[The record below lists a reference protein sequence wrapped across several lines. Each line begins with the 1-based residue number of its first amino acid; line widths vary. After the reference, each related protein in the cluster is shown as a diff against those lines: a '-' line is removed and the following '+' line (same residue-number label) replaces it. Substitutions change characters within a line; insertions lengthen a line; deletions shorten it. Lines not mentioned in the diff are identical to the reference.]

1 MGVTKKWSKMQ
12 RDQVVLLRKTGI
24 TWPKVSKATGIP
36 RSSCQKIW
44 SEDSDGKVE
53 LPTPPVK
60 QIEKARVLKLVPNP
74 RLMLIHFDDR
84 EGVARCVKRP
94 EANHPPKSEIYV
106 KKVEGDDDLY
116 RIA

>member
-1 MGVTKKWSKMQ
+1 MGVSKKWSKMQ
-12 RDQVVLLRKTGI
+12 RDQVVLLRKSGLS
-24 TWPKVSKATGIP
+24 WPKVSKGVGIP

-53 LPTPPVK
+53 LPAPPIK

-74 RLMLIHFDDR
+74 RLMIIHFDDR

-94 EANHPPKSEIYV
+94 EANHPPKSEVYV

>member
-1 MGVTKKWSKMQ
+1 MGKVKKWTKMQ
-12 RDQVVLLRKTGI
+12 RDQVVILRKTGLS
-24 TWPKVSKATGIP
+24 WPKVSQSVGIP

-44 SEDSDGKVE
+44 AEDSNGDME
-53 LPTPPVK
+53 LPKPPAK

-74 RLMLIHFDDR
+74 RLMLIHFEDR

-94 EANHPPKSEIYV
+94 EQNHPVKSEVYV
-106 KKVEGDDDLY
+106 KRVEGDDDLY

>member
-1 MGVTKKWSKMQ
+1 MGVTKKWSPMK
-12 RDQVVLLRKTGI
+12 RDQVVILRKTGLS
-24 TWPKVSKATGIP
+24 WPKVSQSVGIP

-44 SEDSDGKVE
+44 AEDSNGDME
-53 LPTPPVK
+53 LPKPPAK

-74 RLMLIHFDDR
+74 RLMLIYFEDR

-94 EANHPPKSEIYV
+94 EQNHPVKSEVYV
-106 KKVEGDDDLY
+106 KRVEGDDDLY

>member
-12 RDQVVLLRKTGI
+12 RDQVVVLRKTGLS
-24 TWPKVSKATGIP
+24 WPKVSKGVGIP

-44 SEDSDGKVE
+44 SEDSDGKAE
-53 LPTPPVK
+53 LPAPPVK

-106 KKVEGDDDLY
+106 KKIEGDDDLY

>member
-1 MGVTKKWSKMQ
+1 MGVTKKWSQMQ
-12 RDQVVLLRKTGI
+12 RDQVVILRKTGLS
-24 TWPKVSKATGIP
+24 WPKVSKGVGIP

-44 SEDSDGKVE
+44 SEESDGKVG
-53 LPTPPVK
+53 LPSPPAK

-84 EGVARCVKRP
+84 EGIARCVKRP
-94 EANHPPKSEIYV
+94 GANHPPKSEIYV

>member
-1 MGVTKKWSKMQ
+1 M
-12 RDQVVLLRKTGI
+12 
-24 TWPKVSKATGIP
+24 
-36 RSSCQKIW
+36 
-44 SEDSDGKVE
+44 E
-53 LPTPPVK
+53 LPKPPAK

-94 EANHPPKSEIYV
+94 EQNHPVKSEIYV
-106 KKVEGDDDLY
+106 KRVEGDDDLY